1 MTRNMTFVVVGFLST
16 MGLVFLSGDRASAAS
31 SNDDIETVH
40 EAGDDSS
47 SVKDVIGSEAQAAL
61 RKLQEEGDLPAT
73 GNLDE
78 ETSEKP
84 GATPDSPTEHFAGG
98 AKDVGRGGKPSGKG
112 TKAMGGEV
120 KGGNV
125 GEGADEVGRKAGQV
139 ARPAG
144 FGVKDAL
151 ASDGDMKPGSDEAI
165 EQSVKEKLAKDPRL
179 NGANVEVEDG
189 VVTLS
194 GQLDTAQLRDQALKA
209 AQSVS
214 GVKRVTDEIR
224 VVPMM

>member
-1 MTRNMTFVVVGFLST
+1 MTRNMTFVVVGFLSS

-31 SNDDIETVH
+31 SHDDVEKLH
-40 EAGDDSS
+40 EADNDSS
-47 SVKDVIGSEAQAAL
+47 SVKGVIRSEAQAAL
-61 RKLQEEGDLPAT
+61 RKLREKSDLPAT

-78 ETSEKP
+78 ETPEKS
-84 GATPDSPTEHFAGG
+84 GATPESPTEHFADR
-98 AKDVGRGGKPSGKG
+98 AKDVGRRGKTSGKG

-125 GEGADEVGRKAGQV
+125 GEGTDEVGRKAGQV

-151 ASDGDMKPGSDEAI
+151 ASDAGMKPGSDEAI